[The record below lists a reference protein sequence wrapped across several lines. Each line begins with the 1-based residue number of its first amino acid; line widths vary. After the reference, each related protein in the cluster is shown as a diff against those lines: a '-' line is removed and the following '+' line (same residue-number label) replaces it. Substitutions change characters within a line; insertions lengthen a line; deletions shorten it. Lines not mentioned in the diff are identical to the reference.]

1 MYRAPV
7 KDLRFVLD
15 ELLGTEQLRACPE
28 FSEYSSETND
38 AVLGEAARFAEMVL
52 EPLCKSGDREGAHW
66 TPDGVTMPEGF
77 KEAYQQFCD
86 NGWPALRSKAEFGGQ
101 NVPSVLGTAVE
112 YDIPAVWVVWN
123 NHAYASIRGLQRG
136 YLGGRELATDFKH
149 PQTGAPYNP
158 GFAAMARS
166 AGVAGVT
173 IDRPADLAD
182 AVRAGIAT
190 GKPYLIDAMI
200 GADQNPGGA
209 GVWELPGHG
218 VSAPVIGGRYQPS

>member
-28 FSEYSSETND
+28 FSEYSSETAD

-66 TPDGVTMPEGF
+66 SPDGVTMPEGF

-101 NVPSVLGTAVE
+101 NVPDVLGTAVE
-112 YDIPAVWVVWN
+112 DGPPPISP
-123 NHAYASIRGLQRG
+123 S
-136 YLGGRELATDFKH
+136 
-149 PQTGAPYNP
+149 
-158 GFAAMARS
+158 S
-166 AGVAGVT
+166 
-173 IDRPADLAD
+173 
-182 AVRAGIAT
+182 
-190 GKPYLIDAMI
+190 
-200 GADQNPGGA
+200 
-209 GVWELPGHG
+209 
-218 VSAPVIGGRYQPS
+218 SAPCSRRAPSKPFSTSVHRSRSSSTCRRW